1 MDVCEL
7 WFVLLLLIPA
17 YINSQVTDVKT
28 TGREP
33 YVAQICTNETKTLTL
48 ITCKINT
55 ERIRG
60 PECNLTYSIEH
71 GFEHGC
77 DSRFRLMKKNQ
88 TIFLHLT
95 SLTPEDSGNYNCDC
109 VYAGHTDILHLN
121 ISVEEDE
128 EAHESTKTSIASS
141 VVGVTV
147 FIIITGVIL
156 KCIHRRKRNRR
167 HDEPLSSPTNMEL
180 QDIEPY
186 STFTQTRCGLYSTV
200 KVQCPNINNSNM
212 IT

>member
-1 MDVCEL
+1 MGVCEL
-7 WFVLLLLIPA
+7 WFVLLLLLPA
-17 YINSQVTDVKT
+17 YNNSQVTDVKT

-77 DSRFRLMKKNQ
+77 DSRFRLMKENQ
-88 TIFLHLT
+88 IIFLNLT
-95 SLTPEDSGNYNCDC
+95 SLTPEDSGNYSCDC
-109 VYAGHTDILHLN
+109 VYAGYTETLHLN
-121 ISVEEDE
+121 ITVEEDE
-128 EAHESTKTSIASS
+128 EAHESTKTSIAIP
-141 VVGVTV
+141 VIGVTV

-156 KCIHRRKRNRR
+156 KCIHRRKNNRNRSTTETSGLSVCETPR
-167 HDEPLSSPTNMEL
+167 PLDHNDPDDTYTSLQQPTN
-180 QDIEPY
+180 DVY
-186 STFTQTRCGLYSTV
+186 QTVSSV
-200 KVQCPNINNSNM
+200 HH
-212 IT
+212 